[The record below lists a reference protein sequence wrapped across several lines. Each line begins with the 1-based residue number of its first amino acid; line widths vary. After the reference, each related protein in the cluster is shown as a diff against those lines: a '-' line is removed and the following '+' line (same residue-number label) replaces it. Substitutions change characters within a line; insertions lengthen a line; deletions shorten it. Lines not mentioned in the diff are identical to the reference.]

1 MNKPNN
7 YENTSSGNSDFTPV
21 ALGPHYAIIK
31 EVRETQSKSG
41 LDMIVVYID
50 FDKVDE
56 QAGYFA
62 EQYRNDDREDKK
74 WPFQGTQYVLSVGRD
89 GSTTKA
95 FKQFCSAW
103 EASTGKEIQ
112 WGGAFCKQFKNT
124 QIGVNFGEVEE
135 EYQGKVKT
143 RRRIR
148 WFFDTHKFDG
158 QTVPEKKELPGVKE
172 TAPASND
179 WMNIPDGQDELPFR

>member
-7 YENTSSGNSDFTPV
+7 YDNTSTGNMEFTPV
-21 ALGPHYAIIK
+21 ELGPHYAIIK

-50 FDKVDE
+50 FDKIDE
-56 QAGYFA
+56 QAGYFT
-62 EQYRNDDREDKK
+62 EQYKNDTREDKK
-74 WPFQGTQYVLSVGRD
+74 WPFNGTQYVLSVGQD
-89 GSTTKA
+89 KLTTKA

-103 EASTGKEIQ
+103 ENSNGKEIQ

-124 QIGVNFGEVEE
+124 QIGVNFGEIEE
-135 EYQGKVKT
+135 EYKDKVVV

-148 WFFDTHKFDG
+148 WFFDVNKFDS
-158 QTVPEKKELPGVKE
+158 QSVPERKDLPGVKA
-172 TAPASND
+172 TAPASDD
-179 WMNIPDGQDELPFR
+179 WMNVPDGQDELTFR